1 MLSILEREQGS
12 YCGSEPVNGIILGKD
27 NSLLRRTQLPK
38 VKIFPAAQVGRYP
51 EGYFKIL
58 WVLR

>member
-1 MLSILEREQGS
+1 MLGILECEQGS
-12 YCGSEPVNGIILGKD
+12 YCGSEPVIGIILGKD